1 MKFIDECRMNHLVT
15 VRIMDERGS
24 GTESIN
30 RTVNAK
36 ECLKHLEGRK
46 ETLL

>member
-15 VRIMDERGS
+15 VRITDERGS
-24 GTESIN
+24 GTELIN

-36 ECLKHLEGRK
+36 GCLKHLEDGK

>member
-1 MKFIDECRMNHLVT
+1 MKFIDECRMNHLIT
-15 VRIMDERGS
+15 ERIMDERGS

-30 RTVNAK
+30 RTVSAK
-36 ECLKHLEGRK
+36 ECLTHLEGGT